1 MANRTGGEALVER
14 LALHGVDLL
23 FGIISI
29 HNLDIFDAL
38 HRHRDRVRH
47 IGGRSELGCGFMADG
62 YARSSGRPGVLVSST
77 GPGAANS
84 MHAVG
89 EAYHSS
95 SPLLHLTTTVARGE
109 REQGLGLIH
118 EPKKQ
123 FRMLRSVTGH
133 ARRVEDPADLAPAV
147 DEAFAALSTG
157 RRRPSVLQ
165 FPHDL
170 LGSPCGP
177 GGRRP
182 PDPVPSGAGEEDL
195 EQVLTALRRAE
206 RPLIWAGEELA
217 YTGAHGTLIRLA
229 ETLEVPV
236 VTGDG
241 AKDAFPED
249 HPLSLGTCLGQRIWA
264 DNPVH
269 DFIPGCDLVLG
280 LGSGF
285 IHRSTV
291 QLGVRLPEQLI
302 QVVADPDYLGR
313 NYPVSLGI
321 VADGGVVASQLLE
334 RVQGLDLSTS
344 PGYRDEIR
352 DLKRLIRAE
361 LRRQWPS
368 ETRAME
374 AIRSVLPRETI
385 TTWDTTVPASRASR
399 AFRAYAPRT
408 FLNPYGWVGI
418 GFSFPAALGAKAAAP
433 ANPRGLLF
441 GGRRVPVLHV
451 RVGHRRP
458 IRFERDGGPF
468 QRRGVGRPEVDA
480 ETELRRQVPGNRP
493 GQPRFREGG
502 GSLRRR
508 RGPGRLSG
516 RTAAGPAGGRRVG
529 SDHLDRCEDPPGIQR
544 VRLTGAEVV
553 GPCHRVDRME
563 GIGTR
568 SMMEAPTTEAT
579 RLRKATALPRP
590 VGWSR
595 LVRITTC
602 VSV

>member
-14 LALHGVDLL
+14 LSLHGVDLL

-38 HRHRDRVRH
+38 YRYQDRVRH

-147 DEAFAALSTG
+147 DEAFAAMSTG

-195 EQVLTALRRAE
+195 EQIVSALRRAE

-229 ETLEVPV
+229 ETLGVPV

-249 HPLSLGTCLGQRIWA
+249 HALSLGTCLGQRIWA

-269 DFIPGCDLVLG
+269 DFLPECDLVLG

-313 NYPVSLGI
+313 NYPVSQGV
-321 VADGGVVASQLLE
+321 VADGGVVASQILE

-344 PGYRDEIR
+344 PGYLDEIR
-352 DLKRLIRAE
+352 NLKRLIRKE
-361 LRRQWPS
+361 LQHQWPL

-399 AFRAYAPRT
+399 AFQAYGPRT

-433 ANPRGLLF
+433 ATPVVCFSGDGGFQYCMSELATAVQYGLNVTAVLFNDEAWGVLKWLQKSSYGGRYLGTDLANPDFVKVAEGYGIAGARVDTLAELLPVLEEAVVSDRTTLIDVRIPRGFSEF
-441 GGRRVPVLHV
+441 G
-451 RVGHRRP
+451 
-458 IRFERDGGPF
+458 
-468 QRRGVGRPEVDA
+468 
-480 ETELRRQVPGNRP
+480 
-493 GQPRFREGG
+493 
-502 GSLRRR
+502 
-508 RGPGRLSG
+508 
-516 RTAAGPAGGRRVG
+516 
-529 SDHLDRCEDPPGIQR
+529 
-544 VRLTGAEVV
+544 
-553 GPCHRVDRME
+553 
-563 GIGTR
+563 
-568 SMMEAPTTEAT
+568 
-579 RLRKATALPRP
+579 
-590 VGWSR
+590 
-595 LVRITTC
+595 
-602 VSV
+602 

>member
-1 MANRTGGEALVER
+1 MANRTVGEALVER
-14 LALHGVDLL
+14 LSLHGVDHL

-38 HRHRDRVRH
+38 YRHQDRVRH

-62 YARSSGRPGVLVSST
+62 FARSSGRPGVLVSST

-147 DEAFAALSTG
+147 DEAFAAMSTG
-157 RRRPSVLQ
+157 RRRPAVLQ
-165 FPHDL
+165 FPNDL

-182 PDPVPSGAGEEDL
+182 PGPEPTGAGEEDL
-195 EQVLTALRRAE
+195 DRIVSALRRAE

-217 YTGAHGTLIRLA
+217 YAGAHGTLIRLA
-229 ETLEVPV
+229 ETLGVPV

-249 HPLSLGTCLGQRIWA
+249 HPLSLGTSLGQRIWA

-269 DFIPGCDLVLG
+269 DFLPGCDLVLA
-280 LGSGF
+280 LGAGF

-291 QLGVRLPEQLI
+291 QLGIRLPEQLI

-321 VADGGVVASQLLE
+321 LADGGVVASQILD
-334 RVQGLDLSTS
+334 RVRDLDLSTS
-344 PGYRDEIR
+344 QGYRDEIR
-352 DLKRLIRAE
+352 NLKRLIRAE
-361 LRRQWPS
+361 LQRQWPL

-399 AFRAYAPRT
+399 AFQVYRPGT

-418 GFSFPAALGAKAAAP
+418 GFSFPAALGAKAASPATP
-433 ANPRGLLF
+433 VVCFSGDGGFQYCISELATSVQYGLNVTVVLFNDDAWGVLKWLQKTNYGGRYLGTDLANPDFVKLAEGFGVAGARVDSLAELL
-441 GGRRVPVLHV
+441 PVL
-451 RVGHRRP
+451 
-458 IRFERDGGPF
+458 E
-468 QRRGVGRPEVDA
+468 EA
-480 ETELRRQVPGNRP
+480 
-493 GQPRFREGG
+493 
-502 GSLRRR
+502 
-508 RGPGRLSG
+508 
-516 RTAAGPAGGRRVG
+516 VG
-529 SDHLDRCEDPPGIQR
+529 SDR
-544 VRLTGAEVV
+544 
-553 GPCHRVDRME
+553 
-563 GIGTR
+563 
-568 SMMEAPTTEAT
+568 TT
-579 RLRKATALPRP
+579 LID
-590 VGWSR
+590 
-595 LVRITTC
+595 VRIPRGF
-602 VSV
+602 SEFG

>member
-1 MANRTGGEALVER
+1 MANRTVGEALVER
-14 LALHGVDLL
+14 LSLHGVDHL

-38 HRHRDRVRH
+38 YRHQDRVRH

-62 YARSSGRPGVLVSST
+62 YARSSARPGVLVSST

-147 DEAFAALSTG
+147 DEAFIALSTG
-157 RRRPSVLQ
+157 RRRPAVLQ
-165 FPHDL
+165 FPNDL
-170 LGSPCGP
+170 LGTPCGP
-177 GGRRP
+177 GGSLSPLTEP
-182 PDPVPSGAGEEDL
+182 PGASEDEL
-195 EQVLTALRRAE
+195 EQIVSALRRAE

-217 YTGAHGTLIRLA
+217 YTRAHGTLIRLA
-229 ETLEVPV
+229 ETLGVPV

-269 DFIPGCDLVLG
+269 DFTPGCDLVLA
-280 LGSGF
+280 LGCGF

-291 QLGVRLPEQLI
+291 QLGIRLPEQLI

-321 VADGGVVASQLLE
+321 LADCGAVASQILE

-344 PGYRDEIR
+344 PVYRDEIR
-352 DLKRLIRAE
+352 NLKRLIRTE
-361 LRRQWPS
+361 LQRQWPLA
-368 ETRAME
+368 TRAME
-374 AIRSVLPRETI
+374 GIRSVLPRETI

-399 AFRAYAPRT
+399 AFQVYTPRT

-418 GFSFPAALGAKAAAP
+418 GFSFPAALGAKAAIPETPVVCFSGDGGFQYCMSELATSVQY
-433 ANPRGLLF
+433 GLNVTVVLFNDEAWGVLKWMQKNSF
-441 GGRRVPVLHV
+441 GGRYLGSDLTNPDFVKLAEGYGIAGARVDSLSELLPVLEEAV
-451 RVGHRRP
+451 
-458 IRFERDGGPF
+458 EAD
-468 QRRGVGRPEVDA
+468 
-480 ETELRRQVPGNRP
+480 
-493 GQPRFREGG
+493 
-502 GSLRRR
+502 
-508 RGPGRLSG
+508 
-516 RTAAGPAGGRRVG
+516 RTTLI
-529 SDHLDRCEDPPGIQR
+529 D
-544 VRLTGAEVV
+544 
-553 GPCHRVDRME
+553 
-563 GIGTR
+563 
-568 SMMEAPTTEAT
+568 
-579 RLRKATALPRP
+579 
-590 VGWSR
+590 
-595 LVRITTC
+595 VRIPRGFNEFA
-602 VSV
+602 

>member
-1 MANRTGGEALVER
+1 MDNRTGGEALVER
-14 LALHGVDLL
+14 LSLHGVDLL

-38 HRHRDRVRH
+38 YRYQDRVRH
-47 IGGRSELGCGFMADG
+47 IGGRTELGCGFMADG
-62 YARSSGRPGVLVSST
+62 YARSSGRPGILVSST

-147 DEAFAALSTG
+147 DEAFAAMSTG

-177 GGRRP
+177 GDRRP

-195 EQVLTALRRAE
+195 EQIVSAIRRAE

-229 ETLEVPV
+229 EALGVPV

-264 DNPVH
+264 DNPVQ

-313 NYPVSLGI
+313 NYPVSQGV
-321 VADGGVVASQLLE
+321 VADGGVVASQILE

-344 PGYRDEIR
+344 PGYLDEIR
-352 DLKRLIRAE
+352 NLKRLIRKE
-361 LRRQWPS
+361 LQHQWPL

-399 AFRAYAPRT
+399 AFQAYGPRT

-418 GFSFPAALGAKAAAP
+418 GFSFPAALGAKAANPAVP
-433 ANPRGLLF
+433 VVCFSGDGGFQYCMSELATAVQYGLNVTVVLFNDEAWGVLKWLQKSSYGGRYLGTDLANPDFVKIAEGYGIAGARVDTLAELL
-441 GGRRVPVLHV
+441 PVLEEA
-451 RVGHRRP
+451 VGA
-458 IRFERDGGPF
+458 D
-468 QRRGVGRPEVDA
+468 
-480 ETELRRQVPGNRP
+480 
-493 GQPRFREGG
+493 
-502 GSLRRR
+502 
-508 RGPGRLSG
+508 
-516 RTAAGPAGGRRVG
+516 RTTLI
-529 SDHLDRCEDPPGIQR
+529 D
-544 VRLTGAEVV
+544 
-553 GPCHRVDRME
+553 
-563 GIGTR
+563 
-568 SMMEAPTTEAT
+568 
-579 RLRKATALPRP
+579 
-590 VGWSR
+590 
-595 LVRITTC
+595 VRIPRGF
-602 VSV
+602 SEFG

>member
-14 LALHGVDLL
+14 LSLHGVDLL

-38 HRHRDRVRH
+38 YRYQDRVRH

-147 DEAFAALSTG
+147 DEAFTALSTG
-157 RRRPSVLQ
+157 RRRPAVLQ

-182 PDPVPSGAGEEDL
+182 PDPEPSGAGEEDL
-195 EQVLTALRRAE
+195 EQIVSALRRAE

-217 YTGAHGTLIRLA
+217 YSRDHGTLIRLA
-229 ETLEVPV
+229 ETLGVPV

-269 DFIPGCDLVLG
+269 DFIPGCDLVLA
-280 LGSGF
+280 LGAGF

-291 QLGVRLPEQLI
+291 QLGVRLPEQVI

-313 NYPVSLGI
+313 NYPVSRGI
-321 VADGGVVASQLLE
+321 LADGGVVASQILE

-344 PGYRDEIR
+344 RGYRDEIR
-352 DLKRLIRAE
+352 NLKRLIRAE
-361 LRRQWPS
+361 LQRQWPLA
-368 ETRAME
+368 TKAME
-374 AIRSVLPRETI
+374 GIRSVLPRETI

-399 AFRAYAPRT
+399 AFQVYTPRT

-418 GFSFPAALGAKAAAP
+418 GFSFPAALGAKAAIPETPVVCFSGDGGFQYCMSELATSVQY
-433 ANPRGLLF
+433 GLNVTVVLFNDEAWGVLKWMQKNSF
-441 GGRRVPVLHV
+441 GGRYLGSDLTNPDFVKLAEGYGIAGARVDSLSELLPVLEEAV
-451 RVGHRRP
+451 
-458 IRFERDGGPF
+458 EAD
-468 QRRGVGRPEVDA
+468 
-480 ETELRRQVPGNRP
+480 
-493 GQPRFREGG
+493 
-502 GSLRRR
+502 
-508 RGPGRLSG
+508 
-516 RTAAGPAGGRRVG
+516 RTTLI
-529 SDHLDRCEDPPGIQR
+529 D
-544 VRLTGAEVV
+544 
-553 GPCHRVDRME
+553 
-563 GIGTR
+563 
-568 SMMEAPTTEAT
+568 
-579 RLRKATALPRP
+579 
-590 VGWSR
+590 
-595 LVRITTC
+595 VRIPRGFNEFA
-602 VSV
+602 

>member
-1 MANRTGGEALVER
+1 MANRTVGEALVER
-14 LALHGVDLL
+14 LSLHGVDLL

-29 HNLDIFDAL
+29 HNLGIFDAL
-38 HRHRDRVRH
+38 HRYQDRVRH

-157 RRRPSVLQ
+157 RRRPAVLQ
-165 FPHDL
+165 FPNDL
-170 LGSPCGP
+170 PGSPCGP
-177 GGRRP
+177 GGSVSPLADP
-182 PDPVPSGAGEEDL
+182 PGASEAEL
-195 EQVLTALRRAE
+195 EQIVSALRRAE

-229 ETLEVPV
+229 ETLGVPV

-269 DFIPGCDLVLG
+269 EFTPGCDLVLA

-291 QLGVRLPEQLI
+291 QLGIRLPEQVI

-313 NYPVSLGI
+313 NYPVRLGI
-321 VADGGVVASQLLE
+321 LADCGAVAGQILE
-334 RVQGLDLSTS
+334 RVQGRDLSTS

-352 DLKRLIRAE
+352 SLKRLIRTE
-361 LRRQWPS
+361 LQRQWPL

-399 AFRAYAPRT
+399 AFQVYGPRT

-418 GFSFPAALGAKAAAP
+418 GFSFPAALGAKAANP
-433 ANPRGLLF
+433 ATPVVCFSGDGGFQYCMAELATSVQYGLNVTVVLFNDDAWGVLKWMQKTSYGGRYLGTDLTNPDFVKLAEGYGIAGARVDSLAELLPVLEEAAGSGETTLIDVRIPRGF
-441 GGRRVPVLHV
+441 SE
-451 RVGHRRP
+451 
-458 IRFERDGGPF
+458 F
-468 QRRGVGRPEVDA
+468 A
-480 ETELRRQVPGNRP
+480 
-493 GQPRFREGG
+493 
-502 GSLRRR
+502 
-508 RGPGRLSG
+508 
-516 RTAAGPAGGRRVG
+516 
-529 SDHLDRCEDPPGIQR
+529 
-544 VRLTGAEVV
+544 
-553 GPCHRVDRME
+553 
-563 GIGTR
+563 
-568 SMMEAPTTEAT
+568 
-579 RLRKATALPRP
+579 
-590 VGWSR
+590 
-595 LVRITTC
+595 
-602 VSV
+602 

>member
-14 LALHGVDLL
+14 LSLHGVDLL

-38 HRHRDRVRH
+38 HRYQDRVRH

-62 YARSSGRPGVLVSST
+62 YARSSGRPGVLVTST

-95 SPLLHLTTTVARGE
+95 SPVLHLTTTVARGE

-147 DEAFAALSTG
+147 DEAFAALSAG

-177 GGRRP
+177 GSRRP
-182 PDPVPSGAGEEDL
+182 PGPVPSGAGEEDL
-195 EQVLTALRRAE
+195 EQIVSAIRRAE

-229 ETLEVPV
+229 ETLGVAV

-321 VADGGVVASQLLE
+321 VADGGVVASQILE
-334 RVQGLDLSTS
+334 RVQGRDLSTG

-352 DLKRLIRAE
+352 NLKRLIRTE
-361 LRRQWPS
+361 LQHQWPL

-399 AFRAYAPRT
+399 AFQAYGPRT

-433 ANPRGLLF
+433 ATPVVCFSGDGGFQYCMSELATAVQYGLNVTVVLF
-441 GGRRVPVLHV
+441 NDEAWGVLKWLQKSNYGGRYLGTDLANPDFVKVADGYGIAGARVDSLSELLPVL
-451 RVGHRRP
+451 
-458 IRFERDGGPF
+458 E
-468 QRRGVGRPEVDA
+468 EA
-480 ETELRRQVPGNRP
+480 
-493 GQPRFREGG
+493 
-502 GSLRRR
+502 
-508 RGPGRLSG
+508 
-516 RTAAGPAGGRRVG
+516 VG
-529 SDHLDRCEDPPGIQR
+529 SDR
-544 VRLTGAEVV
+544 
-553 GPCHRVDRME
+553 
-563 GIGTR
+563 
-568 SMMEAPTTEAT
+568 TT
-579 RLRKATALPRP
+579 LID
-590 VGWSR
+590 
-595 LVRITTC
+595 VRIPRGF
-602 VSV
+602 SEFA

>member
-38 HRHRDRVRH
+38 YRHQDRVRH

-170 LGSPCGP
+170 LGSPCGR

-229 ETLEVPV
+229 ETLGIPV

-321 VADGGVVASQLLE
+321 VADGGLVASQILE

-433 ANPRGLLF
+433 GTPVVCFSGDGGFQYCMSELATAVQYGLNVTVVLFNDEAWGVLKWLQKLNYGGRYLGTDLANPDFVKLAEAYGIAGVRVDTLSELL
-441 GGRRVPVLHV
+441 PVL
-451 RVGHRRP
+451 
-458 IRFERDGGPF
+458 E
-468 QRRGVGRPEVDA
+468 EA
-480 ETELRRQVPGNRP
+480 
-493 GQPRFREGG
+493 
-502 GSLRRR
+502 
-508 RGPGRLSG
+508 
-516 RTAAGPAGGRRVG
+516 VG
-529 SDHLDRCEDPPGIQR
+529 SDR
-544 VRLTGAEVV
+544 
-553 GPCHRVDRME
+553 
-563 GIGTR
+563 
-568 SMMEAPTTEAT
+568 TT
-579 RLRKATALPRP
+579 LID
-590 VGWSR
+590 
-595 LVRITTC
+595 VRIPRGF
-602 VSV
+602 SEFG

>member
-1 MANRTGGEALVER
+1 MANRTCGEALVER
-14 LALHGVDLL
+14 LSLHGVDLL

-29 HNLDIFDAL
+29 HNLEIFDAL
-38 HRHRDRVRH
+38 YHYQDRVRH
-47 IGGRSELGCGFMADG
+47 IGGRTELGCGFMADG

-133 ARRVEDPADLAPAV
+133 ARRVEDPADVARAV

-157 RRRPSVLQ
+157 RRRPAVLQ
-165 FPHDL
+165 FPNDL

-177 GGRRP
+177 GGRP
-182 PDPVPSGAGEEDL
+182 PAGPVPSGAGEEDL
-195 EQVLTALRRAE
+195 EQIVSAIRRAD

-229 ETLEVPV
+229 ETLGVPV

-291 QLGVRLPEQLI
+291 QLGVRLPAQLI

-313 NYPVSLGI
+313 NYPVRLGI
-321 VADGGVVASQLLE
+321 VADGGVVAGQILE
-334 RVQGLDLSTS
+334 RVQGRDLSTS
-344 PGYRDEIR
+344 PAYREEIR
-352 DLKRLIRAE
+352 NLKRLIRKE
-361 LRRQWPS
+361 LQHQWPL

-374 AIRSVLPRETI
+374 AIRGVLPRETI

-399 AFRAYAPRT
+399 AFQAYGPRT

-433 ANPRGLLF
+433 ATPVVCFSGDGGFQYCMSELATAVQYGLNVTVVLFNDEAWGVLKWLQKSNYGGRYLGTDLANPDFVKVAEGYGIAGARVDTLDELLPVLEEAVGADRTTLIDVRIPRGFSEF
-441 GGRRVPVLHV
+441 G
-451 RVGHRRP
+451 
-458 IRFERDGGPF
+458 
-468 QRRGVGRPEVDA
+468 
-480 ETELRRQVPGNRP
+480 
-493 GQPRFREGG
+493 
-502 GSLRRR
+502 
-508 RGPGRLSG
+508 
-516 RTAAGPAGGRRVG
+516 
-529 SDHLDRCEDPPGIQR
+529 
-544 VRLTGAEVV
+544 
-553 GPCHRVDRME
+553 
-563 GIGTR
+563 
-568 SMMEAPTTEAT
+568 
-579 RLRKATALPRP
+579 
-590 VGWSR
+590 
-595 LVRITTC
+595 
-602 VSV
+602 

>member
-14 LALHGVDLL
+14 LSLHGVDLL

-38 HRHRDRVRH
+38 YRYQDRVRH

-62 YARSSGRPGVLVSST
+62 YARSSGRPGVMVSST

-170 LGSPCGP
+170 LGSPCGR

-229 ETLEVPV
+229 ETLGVPV

-321 VADGGVVASQLLE
+321 VADGGLVASQILE

-418 GFSFPAALGAKAAAP
+418 GFSFPAALGAKAANPATP
-433 ANPRGLLF
+433 VVCFSGDGGFQYCMAELATAVQYGLNVTVVLFNDEAWGVLKWLQKSSYGGRYLGTDLANPDFVKVADGYGIAGARVDSLAELL
-441 GGRRVPVLHV
+441 PVL
-451 RVGHRRP
+451 
-458 IRFERDGGPF
+458 E
-468 QRRGVGRPEVDA
+468 EA
-480 ETELRRQVPGNRP
+480 
-493 GQPRFREGG
+493 
-502 GSLRRR
+502 
-508 RGPGRLSG
+508 
-516 RTAAGPAGGRRVG
+516 VG
-529 SDHLDRCEDPPGIQR
+529 SDR
-544 VRLTGAEVV
+544 
-553 GPCHRVDRME
+553 
-563 GIGTR
+563 
-568 SMMEAPTTEAT
+568 TT
-579 RLRKATALPRP
+579 LID
-590 VGWSR
+590 
-595 LVRITTC
+595 VRIPRGF
-602 VSV
+602 SEFG

>member
-1 MANRTGGEALVER
+1 MASRTVGEALVDR
-14 LALHGVDLL
+14 LSLHGVDLL

-29 HNLDIFDAL
+29 HNLDLFDAL
-38 HRHRDRVRH
+38 HRRRDRVRH

-95 SPLLHLTTTVARGE
+95 SPLLHLTTTVGRGE
-109 REQGLGLIH
+109 RERGLGLIH
-118 EPKKQ
+118 EPRKQ

-133 ARRVEDPADLAPAV
+133 ARRVEDPAELAPAV
-147 DEAFAALSTG
+147 DEALAALSTG
-157 RRRPSVLQ
+157 RRRPAVLQ

-195 EQVLTALRRAE
+195 DQIVSALRRAE

-217 YTGAHGTLIRLA
+217 YTGAHGALIRLA
-229 ETLEVPV
+229 ETLGVPV

-269 DFIPGCDLVLG
+269 EFLPGCDLVLA

-291 QLGVRLPEQLI
+291 QLGIRLPEQLV

-321 VADGGVVASQLLE
+321 LADGGVVAGQVLE
-334 RVQGLDLSTS
+334 RVQGRDFSTS
-344 PGYRDEIR
+344 ATYRDEIR
-352 DLKRLIRAE
+352 NLKRRIRAE
-361 LRRQWPS
+361 LRSQWPA

-399 AFRAYAPRT
+399 AFQVYEPRT
-408 FLNPYGWVGI
+408 FLNPYGWVSI
-418 GFSFPAALGAKAAAP
+418 GFSLPAGLGAKAANP
-433 ANPRGLLF
+433 AVPVVCFSGDGGFQYCMAELATSVQYGLNVTAVLFNDGAWGVLKWMQKLNYGGRYLGTDLANPDFVKLAEAYGVAGARVDSLAELLPVLEEAVGADGTTLIEVRIPRGLSEF
-441 GGRRVPVLHV
+441 G
-451 RVGHRRP
+451 
-458 IRFERDGGPF
+458 
-468 QRRGVGRPEVDA
+468 
-480 ETELRRQVPGNRP
+480 
-493 GQPRFREGG
+493 
-502 GSLRRR
+502 
-508 RGPGRLSG
+508 
-516 RTAAGPAGGRRVG
+516 
-529 SDHLDRCEDPPGIQR
+529 
-544 VRLTGAEVV
+544 
-553 GPCHRVDRME
+553 
-563 GIGTR
+563 
-568 SMMEAPTTEAT
+568 
-579 RLRKATALPRP
+579 
-590 VGWSR
+590 
-595 LVRITTC
+595 
-602 VSV
+602 